1 MKTRIV
7 FWGTNAVNEK
17 VLVALQLD
25 PEQNKVHEWIFPAP
39 SVTED
44 FANAMMKDWR
54 NDKDVQ
60 FPDTVIKSEKA
71 LTASE
76 SLLSEGIK
84 PDKDDIISR
93 AQTEWHFIVLSHKL
107 KQGFENEY
115 HDLKDKTEKLV
126 KYDNELWDELKNFW
140 DKVQNQVRERN
151 LFKEHAQI
159 LRDGT
164 NALFEHL
171 KKLRKAVDEEFD
183 KSSKVFVNNF
193 QTKLEEISQ
202 KLSKGLSMQPIFEEL
217 KQLQQKLQ
225 QAEMNRTDRG
235 HVWDQID
242 NLFKQIKEK
251 RSGGKENKE
260 GGAGSDRLT
269 RRYDGLIDALGK
281 MQSSI
286 KRDYSDLEFEKR
298 KIANSEGQLEAQIRQ
313 AKIKMIDERIR
324 SKEEKL
330 KDMNSTKADLEKR
343 VEQEKQKDIR
353 RQEKDKLEQ
362 AKHAVEDRIKDEMRK
377 AAEARKDDSR
387 IEKAA
392 EAITGG
398 KTAHH
403 DSVLDSIGT
412 TLGETLEDV
421 VDTVRAVSE
430 VVGEKIKDFTE
441 NLKSDAHEEA
451 KKETEA

>member
-7 FWGTNAVNEK
+7 FWGTNAASEK

-25 PEQNKVHEWIFPAP
+25 PEQNKVHEWIFPTAA
-39 SVTED
+39 VTED

-54 NDKDVQ
+54 NEKEVA
-60 FPDTVIKSEKA
+60 FPENVIQSEKA

-76 SLLSEGIK
+76 SLLSDGIK

-93 AQTEWHFIVLSHKL
+93 AQTEWHFIVLSNKL
-107 KQGFENEY
+107 QQGFTNEL
-115 HDLKDKTEKLV
+115 HDLKERTEKLS
-126 KYDNELWDELKNFW
+126 KYDNELWDELKGFW

-151 LFKEHAQI
+151 LFREHAQI

-164 NALFEHL
+164 NQLFESL

-183 KSSKVFVNNF
+183 KASKDFVNSF
-193 QTKLEEISQ
+193 QTKLDDISQ
-202 KLSKGLSMQPIFEEL
+202 KLGKGLSMQPIFEDL

-225 QAEMNRTDRG
+225 KAEMNRNDRG

-251 RSGGKENKE
+251 RSGGKEGAP
-260 GGAGSDRLT
+260 GGGQGSDRLS
-269 RRYDGLIDALGK
+269 RRFDGLIDALGK

-298 KIANSEGQLEAQIRQ
+298 KVANSEGQLEAQIRQ
-313 AKIKMIDERIR
+313 AKIKMIEERIR

-330 KDMNSTKADLEKR
+330 KDMNSTKSDLEKR
-343 VEQEKQKDIR
+343 VESEKQKDIR
-353 RQEKDKLEQ
+353 RQEKDKLDQ
-362 AKHAVEDRIKDEMRK
+362 AKHAAEDRIKDEMRK
-377 AAEARKDDSR
+377 AADARKDDGR

-398 KTAHH
+398 KTSHH
-403 DSVLDSIGT
+403 DSILDAIGT

-430 VVGEKIKDFTE
+430 VISDKIKDIAE
-441 NLKSDAHEEA
+441 NLKEEHTEEV
-451 KKETEA
+451 KKEGE

>member
-7 FWGTNAVNEK
+7 FWGTNAANEK

-25 PEQNKVHEWIFPAP
+25 PEQNKVHEWIFPAAT
-39 SVTED
+39 VTED
-44 FANAMMKDWR
+44 LANAMMKDWR
-54 NDKDVQ
+54 NDKDVP
-60 FPDTVIKSEKA
+60 FPDSIIHSEKA

-76 SLLSEGIK
+76 SLLSDGLK
-84 PDKDDIISR
+84 PDKDDIITR

-115 HDLKDKTEKLV
+115 QDLKERTEKLS
-126 KYDNELWDELKNFW
+126 KYDNELWDELKAFW

-164 NALFEHL
+164 NALFEQL

-183 KSSKVFVNNF
+183 KASKDYVSNF
-193 QTKLEEISQ
+193 QAKLNDIGQ
-202 KLSKGLSMQPIFEEL
+202 KLSKGMSMQPIFEEL
-217 KQLQQKLQ
+217 KHLQQKLQ

-235 HVWDQID
+235 QVWDQID

-251 RSGGKENKE
+251 RSGGKDNKE
-260 GGAGSDRLT
+260 ANQGSDRLS

-313 AKIKMIDERIR
+313 AKIKMIEERIR

-343 VEQEKQKDIR
+343 AEAEKQKDIR
-353 RQEKDKLEQ
+353 RQEKEKLEQ

-392 EAITGG
+392 EAIAGSKG
-398 KTAHH
+398 SHH
-403 DSVLDSIGT
+403 DSIIDAIGT
-412 TLGETLEDV
+412 TLGETIEDV

-430 VVGEKIKDFTE
+430 VVGEKLKDFAE
-441 NLKSDAHEEA
+441 NLTADTKSEEGKKDA
-451 KKETEA
+451 